1 MARATEHAQPRFLLK
16 LLSAEFTERPWQN
29 MAMDIL
35 TLRRAEAADA
45 GAVSAL
51 IASVM
56 HYMTARPDG
65 QGAETFKASLAPA
78 AIAGYIA
85 GPAYHYQVALL
96 RETLVG
102 VVALREHCHI
112 FHLFVAPAFHHR
124 GFGRQL
130 WHSARAASSAAGHAG
145 DITVNSSVYAAPM
158 YRRFGFADAGPR
170 MEHSGIVYI
179 PMRRSPG

>member
-1 MARATEHAQPRFLLK
+1 
-16 LLSAEFTERPWQN
+16 
-29 MAMDIL
+29 MDML
-35 TLRRAEAADA
+35 TFRRADAADA
-45 GAVSAL
+45 PAISAL

-56 HYMTARPDG
+56 HYMTLRPDG

-85 GPAYHYQVALL
+85 APAYHYQVALL
-96 RETLVG
+96 RDQVVG
-102 VVALREHCHI
+102 VVALRERCHV

-130 WHSARAASSAAGHAG
+130 WQSARAASIAAGHAG

-170 MEHSGIVYI
+170 VEQNGIAYI
-179 PMRRSPG
+179 PMRRAAS